1 MDKKKKSRKMQLS
14 EVPAA
19 VLTFVFIAL
28 IGGVAMIILGE
39 FKTDVEADGGWN
51 GSDWTIQDNGNTTD
65 FLENAQVGIGKIG
78 NKLGLIG
85 TILVLSVIIG
95 LVITYFAIRNM

>member
-1 MDKKKKSRKMQLS
+1 MALNQ
-14 EVPAA
+14 VPAA

-28 IGGVAMIILGE
+28 IGGVGMIILGE
-39 FKTDVEADGGWN
+39 FK
-51 GSDWTIQDNGNTTD
+51 SDTTD
-65 FLENAQVGIGKIG
+65 TNATEFISNAQVGIGKIG

-95 LVITYFAIRNM
+95 LVITYFAIRQM